1 MSYRIRFTLPDGRT
15 GLWAHDYATRE
26 EAQQAINDRLPD
38 TGLDYA
44 VEEVATPEARIR
56 ELEAELAQL
65 RDALA
70 VVEALGDAMHR
81 AMTTAQAYLAGEWG
95 GVKVA
100 MAEWA
105 AYKEQLAASRQGPA
119 KASEAPR
126 EGGDSGE
133 WKWTGSRRHPKAKG
147 HLDRVRIGFRRWRF
161 GVGQGAFENK
171 GEMEVH
177 ALWMA
182 ACEGYRIAHG
192 VTEPALEDERGH
204 DSGEGEK

>member
-1 MSYRIRFTLPDGRT
+1 MSYRVRFTLPHGST
-15 GLWAHDYATRE
+15 GHWAREYATRE
-26 EAQQAINDRLPD
+26 EAQRAIDDRLPD
-38 TGLDYA
+38 TGLAYT
-44 VEEVATPEARIR
+44 VEEVATPQDRIR
-56 ELEAELAQL
+56 ELESELAQL
-65 RDALA
+65 RDALV
-70 VVEALGDAMHR
+70 VVEGLGDAMHR

-119 KASEAPR
+119 KASEAPG

-133 WKWTGSRRHPKAKG
+133 WKWTGSARHPKAKE

-161 GVGQGAFENK
+161 GVGQWAFGGK

-192 VTEPALEDERGH
+192 ITEPALEDEHGH
-204 DSGEGEK
+204 DSGEGAK